1 MIDCVRIL
9 LSKHG
14 WLFLLLLGLSGWPSP
29 AFAMTGNE
37 WRALPMAAR
46 TSYVTG
52 VVDNLVDFGAAVRS
66 LVPAEKRTASE
77 KMLVSFEECI
87 VRTPRPPGQLVAIVD
102 KYMGQSRAVERAHVR
117 ARVRGAQLQ
126 TGRSGSRG
134 PQRRVTPLSR
144 FPLDRGLGRELQSRF
159 PRP

>member
-102 KYMGQSRAVERAHVR
+102 KYVKDNPAQWHGRMSGLVFEAPSCKQAAAAPAVRKGE
-117 ARVRGAQLQ
+117 
-126 TGRSGSRG
+126 
-134 PQRRVTPLSR
+134 
-144 FPLDRGLGRELQSRF
+144 
-159 PRP
+159 

>member
-1 MIDCVRIL
+1 MIDCARIL

-14 WLFLLLLGLSGWPSP
+14 WLFLLLLGLSGCPSP
-29 AFAMTGNE
+29 ASAMTGNE
-37 WRALPMAAR
+37 WRALPTAAR

-87 VRTPRPPGQLVAIVD
+87 VRTPRPPSQLVAIVD
-102 KYMGQSRAVERAHVR
+102 KYVKDNPAQWHGRMSGLVFEALRCRDSSAGVR
-117 ARVRGAQLQ
+117 AGASALS
-126 TGRSGSRG
+126 SGARQG
-134 PQRRVTPLSR
+134 
-144 FPLDRGLGRELQSRF
+144 E
-159 PRP
+159 

>member
-14 WLFLLLLGLSGWPSP
+14 WLFLVLLGLSGWPSP
-29 AFAMTGNE
+29 ASAVSGNE

-87 VRTPRPPGQLVAIVD
+87 VRTPRPPSQLVAIVD
-102 KYMGQSRAVERAHVR
+102 KYIKDNPTQWHGRMSGLVFEALRCRDANA
-117 ARVRGAQLQ
+117 GAGAG
-126 TGRSGSRG
+126 TSVSGSAARKG
-134 PQRRVTPLSR
+134 
-144 FPLDRGLGRELQSRF
+144 E
-159 PRP
+159 

>member
-1 MIDCVRIL
+1 MIDCARIL

-29 AFAMTGNE
+29 ASAVSGNE

-87 VRTPRPPGQLVAIVD
+87 VRTPRPPSQLVAIVD
-102 KYMGQSRAVERAHVR
+102 KYIKDNPAQWHGRMSGLVFEALRCRDANA
-117 ARVRGAQLQ
+117 GAGAG
-126 TGRSGSRG
+126 TSVSGSAARKG
-134 PQRRVTPLSR
+134 
-144 FPLDRGLGRELQSRF
+144 E
-159 PRP
+159 

>member
-1 MIDCVRIL
+1 MIDCARIL

-29 AFAMTGNE
+29 ASAMTGNE
-37 WRALPMAAR
+37 WRALPTAAR

-87 VRTPRPPGQLVAIVD
+87 VRTPRPPCQLVAIVV
-102 KYMGQSRAVERAHVR
+102 KYVKDNPAQWHGRMSGLVFEALRCRDSSAGVR
-117 ARVRGAQLQ
+117 AGASALS
-126 TGRSGSRG
+126 SGARQG
-134 PQRRVTPLSR
+134 
-144 FPLDRGLGRELQSRF
+144 E
-159 PRP
+159 

>member
-1 MIDCVRIL
+1 MIDCARML

-29 AFAMTGNE
+29 ASAMTGNE
-37 WRALPMAAR
+37 WRALPTAAR

-87 VRTPRPPGQLVAIVD
+87 VRTPRPPSQLVAIVD
-102 KYMGQSRAVERAHVR
+102 KYVKDNPAQWHGRMSGLVFEALRCHDASA
-117 ARVRGAQLQ
+117 GASAP
-126 TGRSGSRG
+126 TNVSGSAARKG
-134 PQRRVTPLSR
+134 
-144 FPLDRGLGRELQSRF
+144 
-159 PRP
+159 